1 MAPFGKIYSYPGNF
15 RVQRAQ
21 VVAALNGLEVPEAE
35 GFKMG
40 ETNKSPEFLSKFP
53 MGKVPAL
60 ECADGFCLAES
71 AAIARYLASAGPK
84 ASQLLGADPKTQARV
99 SEWSFFSET
108 ELASNL
114 VTPALMVVLKVVPYD
129 EGRYNT
135 CMGNAERACKRVET
149 ALAGGKK
156 HLVGDELTLADIM
169 VAGVL
174 FSAFKF
180 FIDAETRKDLPNT
193 IAWIQNLA
201 EMKEFK
207 DSFGT
212 LEMCETRVKA

>member
-21 VVAALNGLEVPEAE
+21 VVAALNGLEVSVPED
-35 GFKMG
+35 FKMG
-40 ETNKSPEFLSKFP
+40 ETNRSPEFLSKFP

-60 ECADGFCLAES
+60 ECADGFCVAEG
-71 AAIARYLASAGPK
+71 AAICQYLASAGPK

-99 SEWSFFSET
+99 SEWSYFTET
-108 ELASNL
+108 ELVSN
-114 VTPALMVVLKVVPYD
+114 VVPLAVMCVFKIAPFD
-129 EGRYNT
+129 EGRYST
-135 CMGNAERACKRVET
+135 CLGNIERACMRIET

-174 FSAFKF
+174 FWTFKF
-180 FIDAETRKDLPNT
+180 FVDSEMRKELTNT
-193 IAWIQNLA
+193 VAWIQNMA
-201 EMKEFK
+201 ETKEFK
-207 DSFGT
+207 DAFGA
-212 LEMCETRVKA
+212 LQMCETRTKG